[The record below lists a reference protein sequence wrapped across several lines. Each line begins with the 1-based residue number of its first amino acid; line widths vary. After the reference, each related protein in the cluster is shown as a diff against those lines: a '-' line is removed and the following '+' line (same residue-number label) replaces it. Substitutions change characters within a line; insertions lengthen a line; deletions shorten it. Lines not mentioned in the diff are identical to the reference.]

1 LLLFVFQIG
10 IPIFLKIILIMKLL
24 FTFLVLILTSLI
36 LPAQSPDTSTIIFP
50 KLFDQVGVIARF
62 KKKITAINCG
72 CEYGGRKKQC
82 YLYKMEIDSVFFIQ
96 GLEDDKSTLERS
108 IRNAYF
114 LYESEVNPSITAS
127 KIIIFSS
134 LSYYDFF
141 SVNKY
146 YPIHTSL
153 KEYTFKK
160 SNSDYLTG
168 IRPCLKASR
177 KDKFFYH
184 LSSKQRK
191 QRYRDN
197 LKVLPKEDHPI
208 WRAIE
213 ADIKTN

>member
-1 LLLFVFQIG
+1 
-10 IPIFLKIILIMKLL
+10 MKLL
-24 FTFLVLILTSLI
+24 FIFLILTLISQI
-36 LPAQSPDTSTIIFP
+36 LPAQSQDTNKILYPYIT
-50 KLFDQVGVIARF
+50 DQVGVIARF
-62 KKKITAINCG
+62 KKKVTDINCG
-72 CEYGGRKKQC
+72 CEYGNGRKKQC
-82 YLYKMEIDSVFFIQ
+82 FLYKMEIDSVFFTQ
-96 GLEDDKSTLERS
+96 GLEDEKPTLERS

-114 LYESEVNPSITAS
+114 LYESEVNPSEMTN

-146 YPIHTSL
+146 YPIHTLSPQ
-153 KEYTFKK
+153 YTFKE
-160 SNSDYLTG
+160 SNIDYLTG
-168 IRPCLKASR
+168 IRPCLKASK
-177 KDKFFYH
+177 KDKFFYR

-213 ADIKTN
+213 ADLKTN